1 MVNATVL
8 LIAAAVLLRDQL
20 LEPLLHSCLREVEIA
35 EERVSFD
42 ALV

>member
-8 LIAAAVLLRDQL
+8 LIAATVLLRDQL
-20 LEPLLHSCLREVEIA
+20 LESFLHSCLREVEIA
-35 EERVSFD
+35 EERVGFD

>member
-8 LIAAAVLLRDQL
+8 LIAATVLLRDQL
-20 LEPLLHSCLREVEIA
+20 LEPFLNSCLSEVEVT